1 MSRGIEAVRENK
13 DDRESKSIVLDMGRH
28 TVESWVHFAKKA
40 SIWSITIFV
49 INYFYSGYDIN
60 YGCMSFWLFIDS
72 LIN

>member
-40 SIWSITIFV
+40 SI
-49 INYFYSGYDIN
+49 
-60 YGCMSFWLFIDS
+60 
-72 LIN
+72 